1 MEPRAEPSSSGM
13 RHSTADEKQKDG
25 SWIVW
30 KIVMDAEKGRVCAK
44 VPHEERK
51 VYIKADYVKVKVERF
66 QYH

>member
-1 MEPRAEPSSSGM
+1 
-13 RHSTADEKQKDG
+13 
-25 SWIVW
+25 
-30 KIVMDAEKGRVCAK
+30 MDAEKGRVCAK